1 MRLPVTPIESFTSEE
16 GLWINKPAHVTQTE
30 EQLLMRTGANTDF
43 WVKTWYGFERHSGHA
58 FGFMLEEE
66 FTLEVKIAAAFEQ
79 LYDQAGIFIEASET
93 QWVKSGIEYND
104 GAPAIGCV
112 VTQGLS
118 DWSTGV
124 FPGDAREFWMRA
136 TLEKQALRLQYSTD
150 GKTWPLL
157 RLFPWQDSGQRFV
170 GVMCCSP
177 EREGLDVRFEQLR
190 ITRPLGKTLHDLS

>member
-1 MRLPVTPIESFTSEE
+1 MTPIESFTSEE

-58 FGFMLEEE
+58 FGFMLEGE

-112 VTQGLS
+112 VTQGQS

-157 RLFPWQDSGQRFV
+157 RLFPWQRPAL
-170 GVMCCSP
+170 CWC
-177 EREGLDVRFEQLR
+177 DVLLAGKRGAGCALR
-190 ITRPLGKTLHDLS
+190 TASHHPPARQNTA